1 MLYHGSPYKHENLV
15 PKESS
20 LLDDE
25 SVVYA
30 TDVYD
35 MAVLFSAQL
44 SNLHIDCGTVNG
56 KFYVLE
62 KFGGVFEKLKR
73 PGYIHFVSNESF
85 KTDNRLGMSN
95 HEFISNKIINV
106 QKVTYVAN
114 IYRYLKEESKII
126 NLVTWEQMI
135 EQIEPL
141 LYK

>member
-1 MLYHGSPYKHENLV
+1 MLYHGSPYKHEHLV
-15 PKESS
+15 PKESI
-20 LLDDE
+20 LVDGE
-25 SVVYA
+25 SIVYA

-44 SNLHIDCGTVNG
+44 SDLHVDCGTVNG

-62 KFGGVFEKLKR
+62 KYRGVFKKLER
-73 PGYIHFVSNESF
+73 PGYVHFVSNESF
-85 KTDNRLGMSN
+85 KTDSRLGISN
-95 HEFISNKIINV
+95 REFISNKIINV

-141 LYK
+141 LTK